1 MMSLDPYLLVRAA
14 SIYLVLM
21 LTVAVWLWRRPRQE
35 AVAGAV
41 LASVWN
47 LPLVLL
53 LNVVAQWRGWWRFD
67 ARGGL
72 LLGIPLELY
81 LSWVWLWGALPA
93 LAFPSTPVLAVAAL
107 AFVADLILMPASLP
121 VVRLGHGWFIGE
133 AIGLALGLVPALLLA
148 RWTTDRQQL
157 PKRAMLQ
164 VIAFA
169 GFVVFVLPAIAIDGS
184 GAGWLPP
191 TERALWQL
199 SLIAQVL
206 FLPLLMGLSAVQEF
220 VTRGGGTPVPFD
232 PPRRLVTTGVYA
244 YLRNPMQLSA
254 LLLLLCLGV
263 VLGNLWISAAG
274 LMTHLYSI
282 GFAAWD
288 EDEDL
293 RRRFGSTW
301 IVYRTAVRS
310 WLPRLRP
317 WREPGIP
324 SGRLYVA
331 GTCETCRG
339 VAEWFER
346 RDPIGLDIL
355 PAESHASR
363 ALTRITYEGGG
374 TRETVSGVI
383 AVGRAL
389 EHIHLGWA
397 LVGMLFRLPGISALI
412 QLVVDASGGEPRPIA
427 APHTTAATASTRAAR
442 R

>member
-1 MMSLDPYLLVRAA
+1 MTSLDPYLLVRAA
-14 SIYLVLM
+14 SIYLALV
-21 LTVAVWLWRRPRQE
+21 LTVAVWFWRWPRQE

-41 LASVWN
+41 MASVWN

-53 LNVVAQWRGWWRFD
+53 LNVVAQRRGWWRFD

-72 LLGIPLELY
+72 LLGVPLELY

-93 LAFPSTPVLAVAAL
+93 LAFPSTPVVVVAAL

-121 VVRLGHGWFIGE
+121 VIRLGHGWLIGE
-133 AIGLALGLVPALLLA
+133 AIGLALCLVPGLLLA

-184 GAGWLPP
+184 GTGWLPP
-191 TERALWQL
+191 TERPLWQL

-220 VTRGGGTPVPFD
+220 VTHGSGTPVPFD

-244 YLRNPMQLSA
+244 YVRNPMQLSA

-293 RRRFGSTW
+293 QRRFGSEW

-317 WREPGIP
+317 WRKPGIP

-346 RDPIGLDIL
+346 RDPIGLVIL

-363 ALTRITYEGGG
+363 ALTRITYEGGA

-412 QLVVDASGGEPRPIA
+412 QLVVDGSGGEPRPIA